1 MASSGDKC
9 QLVAQGLL
17 PLQSVAPRLGLPLLD
32 TGLAADTVAIDAQSP
47 TVTEVSPTASTLRTG
62 APTPEQPL
70 RAFDLRVARW
80 SISLRGEYLVLGT
93 ERRYALLRMDH
104 HRRRSSYSNYV
115 ANNSEVPVVSYGPEI
130 LDESITAIHCL
141 PFYVSPSGRKGSV
154 GSDIADVVVAVG
166 YSNGGLRIFSREG
179 LLLISQRLHSMPLV
193 KIKFRA
199 ANKPA
204 GQGSLSPT
212 NGNPSGQ
219 HPRRHPL
226 AGISEASRRFSLG
239 QNPALSARDRSGEA
253 GPSADHDDDDDELLL
268 MFADGQVATIQGKSL
283 WIAIRICFGEQRAR
297 DPLTSDR
304 LISGSLGSLY
314 GGNGSNSGGASFS
327 YRKFALG
334 PDRQNIRDVISCGPT
349 WQGRYHEPA
358 SALHELMANTNPTHM
373 ASFNPALLNATAR
386 FVAVGSEPMLGLYVT
401 NKTTSPSFSVA
412 TIASKLASRVT
423 SAVLSLARSYWK
435 SSGDDAATTT
445 TRLPDPR
452 ANQGRFL
459 VYDHGAGDN
468 DLEGTQGWSPPT
480 TIPLVTQLADPH
492 RHITSITMAPVGYK
506 LAVMTDGF
514 GRVMLLDTTHVE
526 VVRMWKGLR
535 DCQCGWIEVSV
546 DVEDTRQA
554 WPSHLDASTAES
566 WSSYPNSPRLVEER
580 PRTQSDEVYARTV
593 PSSPALPQSTLAPAS
608 PPTLQFVSPLGSPTL
623 VGPNP
628 RTTISESSIASQRA
642 RSASMQAESSALLSP
657 TLTIRLR
664 RNSHLHSR
672 PPTSRRVL
680 FLVLYTE
687 RRGLVE
693 IYRMRHSEER
703 VGAFQVGTG
712 CTLLTTPTQSLG
724 GSLIVDNGF
733 VAKHVDDTKLAQTW
747 LVNPTGMLFT
757 VKVPPSCA

>member
-1 MASSGDKC
+1 MASDNDKC

-32 TGLAADTVAIDAQSP
+32 SSPAVVTPVAGAQSP
-47 TVTEVSPTASTLRTG
+47 DATVVSSTTPTGTF
-62 APTPEQPL
+62 TPEQPR

-93 ERRYALLRMDH
+93 ERRYALLRVDH
-104 HRRRSSYSNYV
+104 HWRRNSYTSHGT
-115 ANNSEVPVVSYGPEI
+115 SKGEVSVVSYGPEI
-130 LDESITAIHCL
+130 LDESITASHCL
-141 PFYVSPSGRKGSV
+141 PFYVPLSGRKSPV
-154 GSDIADVVVAVG
+154 GVDTADVVVAVG
-166 YSNGGLRIFSREG
+166 YSNGGFRVFSREG
-179 LLLISQRLHSMPLV
+179 HLLISQRLHSMPLV

-199 ANKPA
+199 ANKPT
-204 GQGSLSPT
+204 GQGSLPST
-212 NGNPSGQ
+212 NAGASGQ

-226 AGISEASRRFSLG
+226 SGITEASRRFSLG
-239 QNPALSARDRSGEA
+239 QNPARPGEA
-253 GPSADHDDDDDELLL
+253 ESSSEHDDDDDELLL
-268 MFADGQVATIQGKSL
+268 VFADGQVATIQGKSL
-283 WIAIRICFGEQRAR
+283 WIAIRISFGEQRTR

-304 LISGSLGSLY
+304 LISGPLESLY
-314 GGNGSNSGGASFS
+314 GESGQGSGNASFS

-373 ASFNPALLNATAR
+373 ASFNPTLLNATAR

-401 NKTTSPSFSVA
+401 NKATTPSYSMA

-435 SSGDDAATTT
+435 SGGDDTTATTT
-445 TRLPDPR
+445 RPPDPR

-480 TIPLVTQLADPH
+480 TIPLVTQLVDPH
-492 RHITSITMAPVGYK
+492 RHITYIAMAPAAYK

-535 DCQCGWIEVSV
+535 DCQCGWVEVSA
-546 DVEDTRQA
+546 DAEEARQT
-554 WPSHLDASTAES
+554 WPSRPVASIAERRTL
-566 WSSYPNSPRLVEER
+566 SSNSLHPLGER
-580 PRTQSDEVYARTV
+580 PRTQSDKVYVQTV
-593 PSSPALPQSTLAPAS
+593 PSSPASPKDTLAPIS
-608 PPTLQFVSPLGSPTL
+608 QPTSRIVSPLGSPSL
-623 VGPNP
+623 AGPGS
-628 RTTISESSIASQRA
+628 RTTISGSSTASQRA
-642 RSASMQAESSALLSP
+642 RSASVQAESSSLLSP
-657 TLTIRLR
+657 NLTIRLR
-664 RNSHLHSR
+664 RNSHLHPQS
-672 PPTSRRVL
+672 PTSRRVL

-693 IYRMRHSEER
+693 IYRMRHGEER

-712 CTLLTTPTQSLG
+712 CMLLTTPTQSLG
-724 GSLIVDNGF
+724 GSLVVDNGI
-733 VAKHVDDTKLAQTW
+733 VAKHVDDTKLSQTW
-747 LVNPTGMLFT
+747 LVNPAGMLFT
-757 VKVPPSCA
+757 VKIPQSCA